1 MVSMPHAERG
11 ALRHEY
17 ESFIRTT
24 PEALWDAITSGEQTR
39 RYFHGTRIE
48 TVSFLA

>member
-1 MVSMPHAERG
+1 MPEPDAN

-24 PEALWDAITSGEQTR
+24 PEALWSSKQVT
-39 RYFHGTRIE
+39 
-48 TVSFLA
+48 LW